1 MGEKISKKNIFNM
14 VPAVLAVV
22 ILYIIFF
29 ITGIGCPIKFITGIS
44 CAGCGMT
51 RAYLSLLHLDF
62 REAFHYHPL
71 FWLPPVFLVI
81 LYKKNRMKPSIYKI
95 LIYTIVG
102 FFCIVYVYRL
112 ISNDDTVVVFR
123 PQDNIVFRVIRLLK
137 A

>member
-95 LIYTIVG
+95 LIYTIVV

>member
-1 MGEKISKKNIFNM
+1 MNKRISKENIIKAL
-14 VPAVLAVV
+14 PAILAVV
-22 ILYIIFF
+22 TLYVIFF
-29 ITGIGCPIKFITGIS
+29 VTGIGCPIKFITGIS

-62 REAFHYHPL
+62 QVAFQYHPL
-71 FWLPPVFLVI
+71 FWLPPIFLVI

-95 LIYTIVG
+95 LIYTIVVL
-102 FFCIVYVYRL
+102 FCIVYVYRL

>member
-81 LYKKNRMKPSIYKI
+81 LYKKNRIKPSIYKI
-95 LIYTIVG
+95 LIYTIVV

>member
-29 ITGIGCPIKFITGIS
+29 VTGIGCPIKFITGIS

>member
-29 ITGIGCPIKFITGIS
+29 VTGIGCPIKFITGIS

-95 LIYTIVG
+95 LIYTIVV

>member
-29 ITGIGCPIKFITGIS
+29 VTGIGCPIKFITGIS

-81 LYKKNRMKPSIYKI
+81 LYKKNRIKPSIYKI
-95 LIYTIVG
+95 LIYTIVV